1 MNKQEGEMQMNRK
14 AIEALIRNDYDW
26 IWPPK
31 SRKAIINKAIYLV
44 NKKSG
49 KDSVLAVVMKRQ
61 SGGKF
66 LKSVTN
72 KKQRVDVFSRRRYA
86 V

>member
-1 MNKQEGEMQMNRK
+1 MQMNRK

-31 SRKAIINKAIYLV
+31 RRKAIINKAIYLV

-49 KDSVLAVVMKRQ
+49 KDKHTSSSYEKAIRWEISKIC
-61 SGGKF
+61 
-66 LKSVTN
+66 N
-72 KKQRVDVFSRRRYA
+72 E
-86 V
+86 

>member
-1 MNKQEGEMQMNRK
+1 MQMNRK

-31 SRKAIINKAIYLV
+31 RRKGIINKAIYLV

-49 KDSVLAVVMKRQ
+49 KDKRTGC
-61 SGGKF
+61 SYEKAIRWEISKICNELSF
-66 LKSVTN
+66 
-72 KKQRVDVFSRRRYA
+72 YM
-86 V
+86 